1 MTIHKLYVNCVLY
14 MFSIENF
21 DLNGVAWP
29 FKIKMIDKIQSNKLS
44 EEYFRLQDKAKISFN
59 NKISLKPNLLST
71 FFDELAFDENI
82 LREVKKLIGEDIYIW
97 SSAFFA
103 KAPGEGKIVSFH
115 QDNPYWQL
123 TTTNVV
129 TAWVAL
135 TESNSNSGALQV
147 VPKSHKIGLIKKLD
161 VNNPR
166 ESYLKG
172 EKTTPSN
179 DLLSY
184 NQNLDDFIKRN
195 PPETL
200 ELAPGEFSLH
210 HVNAVHGSGINKS
223 NNHRI
228 GFAIRYISSDTQ
240 HLKEKKD
247 TAVHVSGKKNDYY
260 TEEKRPK
267 SDFSLECIKNYKI
280 AMSAAGAFGNKSY

>member
-1 MTIHKLYVNCVLY
+1 
-14 MFSIENF
+14 MFSLDKF
-21 DLNGVAWP
+21 DVNGVAWP
-29 FKIKMIDKIQSNKLS
+29 FKLKLIEKIQLNRLS
-44 EEYFRLQDKAKISFN
+44 DEYFKLQDNANINFK

-71 FFDELAFDENI
+71 FFDEVAFDENI
-82 LREVKKLIGEDIYIW
+82 IGKVKKLIGEDIYIW

-103 KAPGEGKIVSFH
+103 KAPGEGKMVSFH

-161 VNNPR
+161 VKNPR
-166 ESYLKG
+166 QSYLKG
-172 EKTTPSN
+172 EKTTSSS

-184 NQNLDDFIKRN
+184 NQNLDEFIKKN
-195 PPETL
+195 PPETI
-200 ELAPGEFSLH
+200 ELSPGEFSIH

-223 NNHRI
+223 NNYRI
-228 GFAIRYISSDTQ
+228 GFAIRYVSSDTQ
-240 HLKEKKD
+240 HLEEKKD
-247 TAVHVSGKKNDYY
+247 TAIHVSGRKNKYY
-260 TEEKRPK
+260 AEEKRPDL
-267 SDFSLECIKNYKI
+267 DFSPESIENYKI
-280 AMSAAGAFGNKSY
+280 AMNAAGAFGNKSY